1 MDLWTYGPLDPSSFP
16 KPFGKDVKVA
26 PFSDILIST
35 PNGTA
40 SFLLDFFQWLVPGHA
55 FAPCVASEAPVN
67 KAGTWKTCKA

>member
-1 MDLWTYGPLDPSSFP
+1 
-16 KPFGKDVKVA
+16 VKVA
-26 PFSDILIST
+26 PFSDILISA